1 MFTEG
6 QINVLPNAD
15 HMPEEFRG
23 GIRSL
28 DVYRLRLN
36 HRSKAVIQ
44 GLSNAPKPHYSLHKW
59 HEGKGFPVGLLERR
73 EATDAYCG
81 QNSASK
87 TVRYIQL
94 CFIRF
99 DVYLVLYFKAIYL
112 QHTFSIQK
120 LKLKQALVFEEDSTC

>member
-28 DVYRLRLN
+28 DVYRLHLN

-59 HEGKGFPVGLLERR
+59 HMGKGFPVGLLE
-73 EATDAYCG
+73 
-81 QNSASK
+81 
-87 TVRYIQL
+87 
-94 CFIRF
+94 
-99 DVYLVLYFKAIYL
+99 
-112 QHTFSIQK
+112 
-120 LKLKQALVFEEDSTC
+120 